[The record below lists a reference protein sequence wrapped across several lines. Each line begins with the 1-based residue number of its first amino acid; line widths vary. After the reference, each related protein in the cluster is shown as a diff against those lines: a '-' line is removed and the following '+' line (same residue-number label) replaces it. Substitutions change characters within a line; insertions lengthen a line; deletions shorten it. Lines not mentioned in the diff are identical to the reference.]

1 MSDVIIGA
9 DGGSDCAGRDG
20 KVTSKAY
27 LSAIVMGF
35 CRMAASLLLS
45 KLLRIYRRRAMYFVS
60 AAATTLSIVAFAT
73 CNFLVSNVDDL
84 SETLEAALNWA
95 SLATACALVF
105 SVQLGVQVRIT
116 QSNRKIVQ
124 F

>member
-1 MSDVIIGA
+1 MTADNGTDNCQSD
-9 DGGSDCAGRDG
+9 

-45 KLLRIYRRRAMYFVS
+45 KLLRIYRRRAMYFFS
-60 AAATTLSIVAFAT
+60 ATATTVSILCFAT
-73 CNFLVSNVDDL
+73 CNFVVSHYAT
-84 SETLEAALNWA
+84 SETVHTALNWA

-105 SVQLGVQVRIT
+105 SVQLGVQVC
-116 QSNRKIVQ
+116 SPSP
-124 F
+124 